1 MRIAREVHDIT
12 AHSLSAVSIQLAAAE
27 RLVERDPQMAKEA
40 VSTARATA
48 KAALDD
54 IRSMIGVLRHGDDAA
69 ETMPAAG
76 TNQVDELESY
86 LRGAGLDVTLDMAA
100 YDRARVPAHVDM
112 ALFTVAREACTNAV
126 RHARAQRVSL
136 RFAVE
141 DGAATLSVIDDGAGC
156 GAAAQPADMAAPSCR
171 GRPMARPRRGGH
183 GRAHPRARRVV
194 LGRRWRKRRVLRAR
208 EHPASRN
215 GGIANGTDAR
225 RRRRGKR
232 ILAGGQ
238 PGNPANSAGPANP
251 ATPASESGT
260 SPQAA
265 NPASIASTLL
275 QAAGAKRPVRV
286 LVVDD
291 QDLVRSGFR
300 MILSSYDGIEVVGE
314 ARDGDQA
321 VQLAERLRPDVVL
334 MDIRMPRVNGIDA
347 TRAIRSNAALQDVQV
362 LILTTFDLDE
372 YVYDALSAGAGGFLL
387 KDAEPD
393 EIASAVRVVAA
404 GEALIEPSI
413 TRRLIETFVA
423 ARPGVPAGAAARGI
437 DQLTDREREILTLVA
452 RGLNN
457 DQIGER
463 LFISPAT
470 VKTHLA
476 RIMAKL
482 DAHDRAQLVVR
493 AYESGLV
500 KPGVM

>member
-1 MRIAREVHDIT
+1 ME
-12 AHSLSAVSIQLAAAE
+12 Q
-27 RLVERDPQMAKEA
+27 
-40 VSTARATA
+40 
-48 KAALDD
+48 
-54 IRSMIGVLRHGDDAA
+54 
-69 ETMPAAG
+69 
-76 TNQVDELESY
+76 
-86 LRGAGLDVTLDMAA
+86 TLDG
-100 YDRARVPAHVDM
+100 
-112 ALFTVAREACTNAV
+112 E
-126 RHARAQRVSL
+126 
-136 RFAVE
+136 
-141 DGAATLSVIDDGAGC
+141 GAANASSQ
-156 GAAAQPADMAAPSCR
+156 AA
-171 GRPMARPRRGGH
+171 
-183 GRAHPRARRVV
+183 
-194 LGRRWRKRRVLRAR
+194 
-208 EHPASRN
+208 N
-215 GGIANGTDAR
+215 
-225 RRRRGKR
+225 
-232 ILAGGQ
+232 LAT
-238 PGNPANSAGPANP
+238 PANSAGPANPATPATP

-265 NPASIASTLL
+265 NPASIASTLW

-286 LVVDD
+286 LVADD

>member
-1 MRIAREVHDIT
+1 ME
-12 AHSLSAVSIQLAAAE
+12 Q
-27 RLVERDPQMAKEA
+27 
-40 VSTARATA
+40 
-48 KAALDD
+48 
-54 IRSMIGVLRHGDDAA
+54 
-69 ETMPAAG
+69 
-76 TNQVDELESY
+76 
-86 LRGAGLDVTLDMAA
+86 TLNG
-100 YDRARVPAHVDM
+100 
-112 ALFTVAREACTNAV
+112 E
-126 RHARAQRVSL
+126 
-136 RFAVE
+136 
-141 DGAATLSVIDDGAGC
+141 GAA
-156 GAAAQPADMAAPSCR
+156 
-171 GRPMARPRRGGH
+171 
-183 GRAHPRARRVV
+183 
-194 LGRRWRKRRVLRAR
+194 
-208 EHPASRN
+208 
-215 GGIANGTDAR
+215 
-225 RRRRGKR
+225 
-232 ILAGGQ
+232 
-238 PGNPANSAGPANP
+238 SA
-251 ATPASESGT
+251 

-265 NPASIASTLL
+265 NPASASP
-275 QAAGAKRPVRV
+275 QATSAPGAPRPVRV
-286 LVVDD
+286 LVADD

-314 ARDGDQA
+314 ARDGEQA

-347 TRAIRSNAALQDVQV
+347 TRAIRSNAALADVQV

-423 ARPGVPAGAAARGI
+423 ARPGVPVGAAARGI
-437 DQLTDREREILTLVA
+437 EQLTDREREILTLVA

-500 KPGVM
+500 KPGVA